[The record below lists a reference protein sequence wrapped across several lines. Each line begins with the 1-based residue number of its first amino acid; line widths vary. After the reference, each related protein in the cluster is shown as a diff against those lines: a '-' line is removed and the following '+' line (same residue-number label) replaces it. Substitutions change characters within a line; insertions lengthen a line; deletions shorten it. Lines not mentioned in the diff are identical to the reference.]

1 MGSCSK
7 VDESILIVHNAT
19 HKHLRIAGKAAL
31 NERYQQHLVDALIA
45 RTECAEAAS
54 ASHFGFEILRY
65 GPTTLIR
72 ARSWPDAPDQ
82 LPFAR
87 VFHYEA
93 PATAPPDPILA
104 RCTADGIDAIF
115 EVLPGSHSARTSEY
129 LRRHNFTPTWE
140 IPWLDIQIEQFSAT
154 GETQHTIYQVARHE
168 MEQLADL
175 FVEGYGYSG
184 AQAAFWHA
192 FARYGYTAP
201 DFHCFVAE
209 FQQQPAA
216 FGIVHI
222 KENIALVD
230 GAATLPRYRGLGL
243 QKALLT
249 ARIQYARERGCTY
262 AFSRTGRGSISQ
274 RNLET
279 VGMRVV
285 CHSTAWRLDRQP

>member
-1 MGSCSK
+1 
-7 VDESILIVHNAT
+7 LI
-19 HKHLRIAGKAAL
+19 
-31 NERYQQHLVDALIA
+31 ERYQQHLVDALIA
-45 RTECAEAAS
+45 RIEWAEAAS
-54 ASHFGFEILRY
+54 AGQFGFEILRH
-65 GPTTLIR
+65 GPATLVH
-72 ARSWPDAPDQ
+72 ARSWPNAPDQ

-93 PATAPPDPILA
+93 PATALPDSILE

-129 LRRHNFTPTWE
+129 LRQQNFAPRWE
-140 IPWLDIQIEQFSAT
+140 IPWLDIRTKQLSAT
-154 GETQHTIYQVARHE
+154 SDTQHIIRQVAGHE

-209 FQQQPAA
+209 IQRQLAA
-216 FGIVHI
+216 FGVVHI
-222 KENIALVD
+222 QEDIALVD
-230 GAATLPRYRGLGL
+230 GAATLPRHRGLGL

-249 ARIQYARERGCTY
+249 ARIQYALERGCTY

-279 VGMRVV
+279 IGMQVV
-285 CHSTAWRLDRQP
+285 CHSTAWRLEHPS